1 MKKIV
6 LINFTVFII
15 LIVSLTCLLKI
26 INLFVSG
33 PARYYEFVYNLETGN
48 IKNKKEKLV
57 SFKANNSHYIK
68 DNFYNFDSV
77 KYSELGYSGSL
88 VNANCGSLESGITEL
103 IFATDQYGY
112 RENLDE
118 LYKKTNFLLIG
129 DSFTMSIC
137 ENKPNDLK
145 SQLQKLNETYT
156 YLNLG
161 VHGINYVNQL
171 AIILSETKNT
181 NFDNLI
187 WFFYE
192 GNDYNDNIN
201 LLNKYIIRIGNKHH
215 KQAVLDSPRV
225 EDYLINKEFK
235 ISSFYKFKVW
245 LAETVNGISSLLK
258 YFKTYDVL
266 LNDSEYDQALK
277 IAKNYLEKKNVKNK
291 YIYYIPSWQRLTNY
305 KSKKLNL
312 YSNNPQIIQLDQ
324 LKETVR
330 KNAEKNGFI
339 FIDGEEIFINQ
350 DNPLK
355 VFHYELNTHFN
366 KYGYNLLATDVY
378 KNIVNKK

>member
-57 SFKANNSHYIK
+57 SFKANNNRYIK
-68 DNFYNFDSV
+68 DNFYKFDSA
-77 KYSELGYSGSL
+77 KYRELGYSGSL

>member
-68 DNFYNFDSV
+68 DNFYKFDSV

-156 YLNLG
+156 
-161 VHGINYVNQL
+161 
-171 AIILSETKNT
+171 
-181 NFDNLI
+181 
-187 WFFYE
+187 
-192 GNDYNDNIN
+192 
-201 LLNKYIIRIGNKHH
+201 
-215 KQAVLDSPRV
+215 
-225 EDYLINKEFK
+225 
-235 ISSFYKFKVW
+235 
-245 LAETVNGISSLLK
+245 
-258 YFKTYDVL
+258 
-266 LNDSEYDQALK
+266 
-277 IAKNYLEKKNVKNK
+277 
-291 YIYYIPSWQRLTNY
+291 
-305 KSKKLNL
+305 
-312 YSNNPQIIQLDQ
+312 
-324 LKETVR
+324 
-330 KNAEKNGFI
+330 
-339 FIDGEEIFINQ
+339 
-350 DNPLK
+350 
-355 VFHYELNTHFN
+355 
-366 KYGYNLLATDVY
+366 
-378 KNIVNKK
+378 

>member
-48 IKNKKEKLV
+48 IKNKKKKLV
-57 SFKANNSHYIK
+57 SFKANNNRYIK
-68 DNFYNFDSV
+68 DNFYKFDSA

-145 SQLQKLNETYT
+145 SQLQKHSEIYT

-161 VHGINYVNQL
+161 VHGIDYVYQL
-171 AIILSETKNT
+171 AIILTETKNT

-192 GNDYNDNIN
+192 GNDYEDNLD
-201 LLNKYIIRIGNKHH
+201 LLNEYIKKVADKHH
-215 KQAVLDSPRV
+215 KQGVLEPRI
-225 EDYLINKEFK
+225 EDYLINNEFK

-312 YSNNPQIIQLDQ
+312 YSNNPQIIQFDQ